1 MEPRDRREQKRE
13 IAKRLLRERGI
24 KWKDIH
30 ELDDFITRID
40 FYLYTMK
47 AVQAQQGF
55 NDDSP
60 VSHRE
65 AIEICHNLRRLD
77 ED

>member
-1 MEPRDRREQKRE
+1 MEPRDRREKKRS

-40 FYLYTMK
+40 FYLHMME
-47 AVQAQQGF
+47 AVQAQQRF

-65 AIEICHNLRRLD
+65 AVEILNSRRLD

>member
-40 FYLYTMK
+40 FYLHTMT

-55 NDDSP
+55 NNDSP

-65 AIEICHNLRRLD
+65 AVEVMIDKREY
-77 ED
+77 E